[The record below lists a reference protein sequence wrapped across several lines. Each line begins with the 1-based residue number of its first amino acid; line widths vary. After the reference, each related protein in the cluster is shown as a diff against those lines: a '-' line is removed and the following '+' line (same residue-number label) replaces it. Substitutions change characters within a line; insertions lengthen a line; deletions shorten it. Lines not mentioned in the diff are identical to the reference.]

1 MDYLSKQYNTM
12 RVELGEN
19 GVATVRF
26 NRPEAMNAANVEMS
40 VERLEIY
47 SGLAY
52 DPRVRVVI
60 VTGNEKAYCAGGD
73 LAAFSQFDPA
83 QAKRFAMRGLDYQK
97 ILMDMPKPTI
107 AAVSGYAFG
116 GGMEHVLLCDL
127 RIAAEN
133 AKFALPEIK
142 VGIFPGG
149 GGTQRLVQNTSIC
162 KAKEMIFLGE
172 PIGAEEALQLG
183 IVNKVVPS
191 GELMSAA
198 MEWAEKLCRRPPLA
212 LKEAKRA
219 INAAWSSDIY
229 AGMEREIEAWS
240 GLYATEDQKEGMH
253 AFLEKRKP
261 QFTGK

>member
-1 MDYLSKQYNTM
+1 MNYLERHYNTM
-12 RVELGEN
+12 CVKVSEGIA
-19 GVATVRF
+19 VVRF
-26 NRPEAMNAANVEMS
+26 NRPEAMNAANEEMS
-40 VERLEIY
+40 YERVELY

-52 DPRVRVVI
+52 DPAVRVVI
-60 VTGNEKAYCAGGD
+60 ITGNEKAYCAGGD
-73 LAAFSQFDPA
+73 LAAFSKFDPQ
-83 QAKRFAMRGLDYQK
+83 QAKEFAMRGLNYQK

-116 GGMEHVLLCDL
+116 GGMENVLLCDL

-172 PIGAEEALQLG
+172 PIGAMEALGLG
-183 IVNKVVPS
+183 IVNKVVPYE
-191 GELMSAA
+191 ELMNAA
-198 MEWAEKLCRRPPLA
+198 MAWARKLCQRPPVA
-212 LKEAKRA
+212 LSEAKKA
-219 INAAWSSDIY
+219 INMAWSTDIY

-240 GLYATEDQKEGMH
+240 NLYATEDQKEGMN
-253 AFLEKRKP
+253 AFLEKRKAN
-261 QFTGK
+261 FTGR